1 MVKNVRCISEIYS
14 CNIILVWRSMYNNEN
29 IAANRVSTCS
39 FVPANQ
45 KNYVEEPFQSKNKLV
60 GHAQNF
66 YIIATFFFL
75 KGTTLRKITANS
87 EKKHVSQM
95 HMI

>member
-1 MVKNVRCISEIYS
+1 
-14 CNIILVWRSMYNNEN
+14 MYNNEN

-39 FVPANQ
+39 LVPANQ

-60 GHAQNF
+60 GHAHKFIHNS
-66 YIIATFFFL
+66 YFFFL